1 MNPSN
6 LKTTKL
12 NSSEKYATPEEFTLK
27 DGTPR
32 PVLGYIDLL
41 YGTIIMMLYVP
52 CLCVMMQ
59 KENIRLSC
67 FKIMFLLGFIDLC
80 AIGVNSVTTGI
91 LLIEGAVY
99 CSHPNAI
106 FIAGSLGLGLWCA
119 ACLICLILVLNR
131 VLDILFPTLVK
142 KYFSGSRTTMVLM
155 IPVAYGLY
163 FIFLTPP
170 LLFTSK
176 YQAWFF
182 DPFIYADKTLEYQ
195 NYPHTANNLF
205 IVVAT
210 CALYGYFCAAIAKQF
225 RKRVEST
232 NKRSHSQIFLQST
245 LICLVNFVA
254 AMVYVYMQF
263 FPVAD
268 FVIVIGHISWQLGHG
283 CPAFIYLFMNTT
295 IRSGVSRM
303 FRLKRSHVHTKSTT
317 TVSMIGQH
325 GHGHGHAPQL
335 IPARFIN
342 FIFRHHSPLTLNF
355 SLVQ

>member
-1 MNPSN
+1 M
-6 LKTTKL
+6 
-12 NSSEKYATPEEFTLK
+12 
-27 DGTPR
+27 
-32 PVLGYIDLL
+32 
-41 YGTIIMMLYVP
+41 YGVIIMLLYVP
-52 CLCVMMQ
+52 CLTVMLK

-67 FKIMFLLGFIDLC
+67 FKIMFLLGFVDLC

-99 CSHPNAI
+99 CSHPLTI
-106 FIAGSLGLGLWCA
+106 FIAGALGLGFWCS
-119 ACLICLILVLNR
+119 ACMICLLLVLNR

-155 IPVAYGLY
+155 IPVCYGLY
-163 FIFLTPP
+163 FAFFTPP

-182 DPFIYADKTLEYQ
+182 DPFIYENKTLEYQ
-195 NYPHTANNLF
+195 NFPHTANNLF

-232 NKRSHSQIFLQST
+232 NKKSHTQIFLQST
-245 LICLVNFVA
+245 LICMVNFVA
-254 AMVYVYMQF
+254 AMIYVYMQF

-295 IRSGVSRM
+295 IRSGVSKL
-303 FRLKRSHVHTKSTT
+303 FRIKVR
-317 TVSMIGQH
+317 
-325 GHGHGHAPQL
+325 
-335 IPARFIN
+335 N
-342 FIFRHHSPLTLNF
+342 
-355 SLVQ
+355 

>member
-1 MNPSN
+1 MEWLIAAGGDANRIYN
-6 LKTTKL
+6 F
-12 NSSEKYATPEEFTLK
+12 NCSEKYATPEEFTLK

-232 NKRSHSQIFLQST
+232 NKRSHSQ
-245 LICLVNFVA
+245 V
-254 AMVYVYMQF
+254 
-263 FPVAD
+263 
-268 FVIVIGHISWQLGHG
+268 SWH
-283 CPAFIYLFMNTT
+283 
-295 IRSGVSRM
+295 
-303 FRLKRSHVHTKSTT
+303 
-317 TVSMIGQH
+317 
-325 GHGHGHAPQL
+325 
-335 IPARFIN
+335 
-342 FIFRHHSPLTLNF
+342 
-355 SLVQ
+355 

>member
-1 MNPSN
+1 MEW
-6 LKTTKL
+6 LMAARGDV
-12 NSSEKYATPEEFTLK
+12 NSIYNFNCSDKYATPEEFTEK

-32 PVLGYIDLL
+32 PILGYIDLL
-41 YGTIIMMLYVP
+41 YGVIIMLLYVP
-52 CLCVMMQ
+52 CLVVMLQ

-67 FKIMFLLGFIDLC
+67 FKIMFLLGFVDLC

-99 CSHPNAI
+99 CSHPVPI
-106 FIAGSLGLGLWCA
+106 FVTGALGLGLWCS
-119 ACLICLILVLNR
+119 ACMICLILVLNR

-155 IPVAYGLY
+155 IPVLYGLY
-163 FIFLTPP
+163 FCFFTPP

-210 CALYGYFCAAIAKQF
+210 CMLYGYFCAAIAKQF

-232 NKRSHSQIFLQST
+232 NKRSHTQIFLQST

-254 AMVYVYMQF
+254 AMIYVYMQF

-295 IRSGVSRM
+295 IRSGVSRI
-303 FRLKRSHVHTKSTT
+303 FRLKRPHVHTKTTT
-317 TVSMIGQH
+317 TVSMVGQP
-325 GHGHGHAPQL
+325 GHH
-335 IPARFIN
+335 
-342 FIFRHHSPLTLNF
+342 HHS
-355 SLVQ
+355 SSIH